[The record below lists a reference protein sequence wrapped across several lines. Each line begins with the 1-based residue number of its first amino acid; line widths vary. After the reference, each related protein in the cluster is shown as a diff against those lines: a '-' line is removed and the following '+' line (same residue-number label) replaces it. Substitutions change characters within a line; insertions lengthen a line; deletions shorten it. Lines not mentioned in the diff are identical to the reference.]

1 MTKHNIKKC
10 EIIYNPV
17 STGFKEN
24 DINLIAKT
32 MKENNII
39 PNFKKSMYEGHLIE
53 LVKESD
59 DNDTLVITLGG
70 DGTVGEAYKAYNKID
85 QKGLYAHVPTGTTN
99 DMAKNFD
106 VRYKDADKIVKDILN
121 GDVELFDSY
130 KMNDEIVSYTSVFG
144 YLAQVPYVTNKNMKK
159 RLGHAGYVLSAF
171 PYIIKSPEH
180 YLIEYETDNI
190 IGQANCILGAITNSK
205 GFAGINLYKNVSLND
220 EKLELLLVRNANP
233 KLIASLV
240 SDYISNTIDL
250 NKYKDYL
257 IMDSSSNIRLTFKET
272 YPKFAFDNDGE
283 KSNEIITYGND
294 TVIYKPAKN
303 KDIKKKSTRLNN
315 FLVLFIYKK
324 NLCRKSISI

>member
-70 DGTVGEAYKAYNKID
+70 DGTVSEAYKAYNKID

-130 KMNDEIVSYTSVFG
+130 KMNNEIVSYTSVFG
-144 YLAQVPYVTNKNMKK
+144 YLAHVPYVTNKNMKK

-171 PYIIKSPEH
+171 PYIIKRPEH

-205 GFAGINLYKNVSLND
+205 GFGGIDLYKNVSLND

-294 TVIYKPAKN
+294 TVIYKPAK
-303 KDIKKKSTRLNN
+303 KIKILK
-315 FLVLFIYKK
+315 
-324 NLCRKSISI
+324 RKVQD

>member
-1 MTKHNIKKC
+1 
-10 EIIYNPV
+10 
-17 STGFKEN
+17 
-24 DINLIAKT
+24 

-70 DGTVGEAYKAYNKID
+70 DCTVSEAYKAYNEID

-106 VRYKDADKIVKDILN
+106 VRYKDADKIVKDILD
-121 GDVELFDSY
+121 GEITLFDSY
-130 KMNDEIVSYTSVFG
+130 KMNNEIVCYTSVFG
-144 YLAQVPYVTNKNMKK
+144 YLAQVPYVTNPNMKK
-159 RLGHAGYVLSAF
+159 HLGHAGYVLSAF
-171 PYIIKSPEH
+171 PYIIKKPEK

-190 IGQANCILGAITNSK
+190 KGQTNCMLGAITNSK
-205 GFAGINLYKNVSLND
+205 GFGGIDLYKNVSLND
-220 EKLELLLVRNANP
+220 EKLELLIVRNANP

-257 IMDSSSNIRLTFKET
+257 IMDSSSKIRLTFKET
-272 YPKFAFDNDGE
+272 YPKYPFDNDGE
-283 KSNEIITYGND
+283 KSNQILNYGTD
-294 TVIYKPAKN
+294 TVNYEPAKQ
-303 KDIKKKSTRLNN
+303 IK
-315 FLVLFIYKK
+315 VLK
-324 NLCRKSISI
+324 RK

>member
-1 MTKHNIKKC
+1 MTKYNIKKC

-32 MKENNII
+32 MKENDIM

-70 DGTVGEAYKAYNKID
+70 DGTVSEAYRAYNEID

-99 DMAKNFD
+99 DMAKNFN

-121 GDVELFDSY
+121 GDVEFFDSY
-130 KMNDEIVSYTSVFG
+130 KMNNEIISYTSVFG
-144 YLAQVPYVTNKNMKK
+144 YLAHVPYVTNKNMKK
-159 RLGHAGYVLSAF
+159 HLGHAGYVLSAF

-180 YLIEYETDNI
+180 YLIKYETDNI
-190 IGQANCILGAITNSK
+190 IGQTNCILGAITNSK
-205 GFAGINLYKNVSLND
+205 GFAGIDLYKNVSLND
-220 EKLELLLVRNANP
+220 GKLELLLIKNANA
-233 KLIASLV
+233 KLIANLAR
-240 SDYISNTIDL
+240 DYVKNDIDL

-272 YPKFAFDNDGE
+272 YPKFNFDNDGE

-294 TVIYKPAKN
+294 TIIYKPAK
-303 KDIKKKSTRLNN
+303 KIK
-315 FLVLFIYKK
+315 VLK
-324 NLCRKSISI
+324 RKVQD

>member
-1 MTKHNIKKC
+1 
-10 EIIYNPV
+10 
-17 STGFKEN
+17 
-24 DINLIAKT
+24 
-32 MKENNII
+32 
-39 PNFKKSMYEGHLIE
+39 MYEGHLIE

-159 RLGHAGYVLSAF
+159 HLGHAGYVLSAF
-171 PYIIKSPEH
+171 PYIIKRPEH

-205 GFAGINLYKNVSLND
+205 GFGGIDLYKNVSLND
-220 EKLELLLVRNANP
+220 EKLELLLVKNANP

-294 TVIYKPAKN
+294 TVIYKPAK
-303 KDIKKKSTRLNN
+303 KIKILK
-315 FLVLFIYKK
+315 
-324 NLCRKSISI
+324 RKVQD

>member
-17 STGFKEN
+17 STGFKESN
-24 DINLIAKT
+24 LNLIAKT
-32 MKENNII
+32 IHEKGIS
-39 PNFKKSMYEGHLIE
+39 PNFKKSMYEGNLIE
-53 LVKESD
+53 LVKEAD
-59 DNDTLVITLGG
+59 DENTLVLTLGG
-70 DGTVGEAYKAYNKID
+70 DGTVGEAYKAYNEID

-106 VRYKDADKIVKDILN
+106 VRYKDADKIVKDILD
-121 GDVELFDSY
+121 GEITLFDSY
-130 KMNDEIVSYTSVFG
+130 KMNNEIVCYTSVFG
-144 YLAQVPYVTNKNMKK
+144 YLAQVPYVTNPNMKK
-159 RLGHAGYVLSAF
+159 HLGHAGYVLSAF
-171 PYIIKSPEH
+171 PFIIKKPEK

-190 IGQANCILGAITNSK
+190 KGQTNCMLGAITNSK

-294 TVIYKPAKN
+294 TVIYKPAK
-303 KDIKKKSTRLNN
+303 KIKILK
-315 FLVLFIYKK
+315 
-324 NLCRKSISI
+324 RKVQD

>member
-1 MTKHNIKKC
+1 
-10 EIIYNPV
+10 
-17 STGFKEN
+17 
-24 DINLIAKT
+24 
-32 MKENNII
+32 
-39 PNFKKSMYEGHLIE
+39 
-53 LVKESD
+53 
-59 DNDTLVITLGG
+59 
-70 DGTVGEAYKAYNKID
+70 
-85 QKGLYAHVPTGTTN
+85 
-99 DMAKNFD
+99 MAKNFD

-159 RLGHAGYVLSAF
+159 RLEHAGYVLSAC

-180 YLIEYETDNI
+180 YLIEYETDDI
-190 IGQANCILGAITNSK
+190 IGQTNCILGAITNSK
-205 GFAGINLYKNVSLND
+205 GFGGIDLYKNVSLND
-220 EKLELLLVRNANP
+220 EKLELLIVRNANP

-294 TVIYKPAKN
+294 TVIYKPAK
-303 KDIKKKSTRLNN
+303 KIKILK
-315 FLVLFIYKK
+315 
-324 NLCRKSISI
+324 RKVQD

>member
-1 MTKHNIKKC
+1 
-10 EIIYNPV
+10 
-17 STGFKEN
+17 
-24 DINLIAKT
+24 
-32 MKENNII
+32 
-39 PNFKKSMYEGHLIE
+39 
-53 LVKESD
+53 
-59 DNDTLVITLGG
+59 
-70 DGTVGEAYKAYNKID
+70 
-85 QKGLYAHVPTGTTN
+85 
-99 DMAKNFD
+99 MAKNFD

-159 RLGHAGYVLSAF
+159 RLGHAGYVLSAC

-205 GFAGINLYKNVSLND
+205 GFGGIDLYKNVSLND
-220 EKLELLLVRNANP
+220 EKLELLIVRNANT

-294 TVIYKPAKN
+294 TVISKPAKN

>member
-1 MTKHNIKKC
+1 
-10 EIIYNPV
+10 
-17 STGFKEN
+17 
-24 DINLIAKT
+24 

-70 DGTVGEAYKAYNKID
+70 DGTVGEAYKAYNEIN

-130 KMNDEIVSYTSVFG
+130 KMNNEIISYTSVFG
-144 YLAQVPYVTNKNMKK
+144 YLAHVPYVTNKNMKK
-159 RLGHAGYVLSAF
+159 HLGHAGYVLSAF

-190 IGQANCILGAITNSK
+190 IGQTNCILGAVTNSK
-205 GFAGINLYKNVSLND
+205 GFAGIDLYKNVSLND
-220 EKLELLLVRNANP
+220 GKLELLLIKNANA
-233 KLIASLV
+233 KLIANLAK
-240 SDYISNTIDL
+240 DYVKNDINL

-272 YPKFAFDNDGE
+272 YPKFSLDNDGE

-294 TVIYKPAKN
+294 TIIYKPAK
-303 KDIKKKSTRLNN
+303 KIKILK
-315 FLVLFIYKK
+315 
-324 NLCRKSISI
+324 RKVQD

>member
-1 MTKHNIKKC
+1 MTKYNIKKC

-70 DGTVGEAYKAYNKID
+70 DGTVGEAYKAYNEIN

-99 DMAKNFD
+99 DMSKNFD
-106 VRYKDADKIVKDILN
+106 VRYKDADQIVKDILN

-130 KMNDEIVSYTSVFG
+130 KMNNEIISYTSVFG
-144 YLAQVPYVTNKNMKK
+144 YLAHVPYVTNKNMKK
-159 RLGHAGYVLSAF
+159 HLGHAGYVLSAF
-171 PYIIKSPEH
+171 PYIIKNPEH

-190 IGQANCILGAITNSK
+190 IGQTNCILGAVTNSK
-205 GFAGINLYKNVSLND
+205 GFAGIDLYKNVFLND
-220 EKLELLLVRNANP
+220 GKLELLLIKNANA
-233 KLIASLV
+233 KLIANLAR
-240 SDYISNTIDL
+240 DYVKNDINLS
-250 NKYKDYL
+250 KYKDYL

-294 TVIYKPAKN
+294 TVIYKPAK
-303 KDIKKKSTRLNN
+303 KIKILK
-315 FLVLFIYKK
+315 
-324 NLCRKSISI
+324 RKVQD

>member
-17 STGFKEN
+17 STGFKESN
-24 DINLIAKT
+24 LNLIAKT
-32 MKENNII
+32 IHEKGIS
-39 PNFKKSMYEGHLIE
+39 PNFKKSMYEGNLIE
-53 LVKESD
+53 LVKEAD
-59 DNDTLVITLGG
+59 DENTLVLTLGG
-70 DGTVGEAYKAYNKID
+70 DGTVSEAYKAYNEID

-106 VRYKDADKIVKDILN
+106 VRYKDADKIVKDLLDGEIT
-121 GDVELFDSY
+121 LFDSY
-130 KMNDEIVSYTSVFG
+130 KMNNEIVCYTSVFG
-144 YLAQVPYVTNKNMKK
+144 YLAQVPYVTNPNMKK
-159 RLGHAGYVLSAF
+159 HLGHAGYVLSAF
-171 PYIIKSPEH
+171 PFIIKKPEK

-190 IGQANCILGAITNSK
+190 KGQTNCMLGAITNSK
-205 GFAGINLYKNVSLND
+205 GFAGIDLYKDV
-220 EKLELLLVRNANP
+220 KLDDGKIELLLIKDANP

-240 SDYISNTIDL
+240 SDYISNTINL

-294 TVIYKPAKN
+294 TVISKPTKN